1 MFYLFMF
8 QLLLL
13 LLLYGVD
20 KLDFDLMQ
28 QFQNLKN
35 MVYLLFILEVFNII
49 LDGLFCILK
58 YCLI

>member
-8 QLLLL
+8 QLL

-35 MVYLLFILEVFNII
+35 MVYLLFILEFFNII
-49 LDGLFCILK
+49 LDGLICILK

>member
-35 MVYLLFILEVFNII
+35 MVYLLFILEFFNII
-49 LDGLFCILK
+49 LDGLFCILN
-58 YCLI
+58 IV

>member
-35 MVYLLFILEVFNII
+35 MVYLLFILEFFNII

>member
-1 MFYLFMF
+1 MFCLFMF

-35 MVYLLFILEVFNII
+35 MVYLLFILEFFNII
-49 LDGLFCILK
+49 LDGLFCILN
-58 YCLI
+58 IV